1 MTTTRTLRL
10 ALSVCLL
17 AAPLATLAAQAHG
30 DTSGGTGLYVSAAY
44 GVTLPED
51 RTIDKDTID
60 DKIKTELGFLG
71 GQVGLGFHL
80 FGFRPELAVG
90 YRQAAIDDS
99 EGRDDSVTSVD
110 VIASVYLDVG
120 LAGPVVPYVGV
131 GVGVSWFSIK
141 RAGAD
146 ITALPFAFQGA
157 AGIGFVLGDLALTLG
172 YRVRGTTEAKV
183 QNTTEDLLKM
193 GFTHNAE
200 VGLRYSF

>member
-1 MTTTRTLRL
+1 MTTTRSLRV

-30 DTSGGTGLYVSAAY
+30 DASGGTGLYVSAAY
-44 GVTLPED
+44 GVTLPAD
-51 RTIDKDTID
+51 LKTIDKDKIEET
-60 DKIKTELGFLG
+60 IKTDWGFLG

-90 YRQAAIDDS
+90 YRQAAIEDS
-99 EGRDDSVTSVD
+99 DGNHSVTSVD

-120 LAGPVVPYVGV
+120 IAGPVVLYVGV
-131 GVGVSWFSIK
+131 GGGMSNVTVKEGEDKPVW
-141 RAGAD
+141 A
-146 ITALPFAFQGA
+146 PAFQGA

-172 YRVRGTTEAKV
+172 YRARGTTDAPFLDTDTDE
-183 QNTTEDLLKM
+183 LLKM
-193 GFTHNAE
+193 SLTHNAE